1 MPKNISPFN
10 KGIGRLF
17 DSSSGY
23 VLEFFLDNRKNDY
36 AKEEIRKFSKVSEKS
51 LEFIL
56 PRFETEGIIFCT
68 RKIGKVKLFQL
79 SDNKKIEGLREAH
92 IHLTIPAEDESQ

>member
-23 VLEFFLDNRKNDY
+23 VLEFFLENKGDY
-36 AKEEIRKFSKVSEKS
+36 FKEEIRKFSKVSEKS

-56 PRFETEGIIFCT
+56 PRFEREEIIFCT
-68 RKIGKVKLFQL
+68 RKIGKVKLYAL
-79 SDNKKIEGLREAH
+79 SDNKKIEGLVEAH
-92 IHLTIPAEDESQ
+92 IHLTVHEEDDSQ

>member
-23 VLEFFLDNRKNDY
+23 VLEFFLENKGGDY
-36 AKEEIRKFSKVSEKS
+36 SKEEIRKFSKVSEKS

-68 RKIGKVKLFQL
+68 RKIGKVKLYKL
-79 SDNKKIEGLREAH
+79 CDNKRIEGLVEAH
-92 IHLTIPAEDESQ
+92 VHLTVPKEDEV